1 LVGCGRWRP
10 SISDKCNGVDCRG
23 GVRVG
28 LEDNIFYDR
37 NRKKLTANIELLRRI
52 IKVANMLD
60 CKPYKVSDLRK
71 ILNLELNGGRRE

>member
-1 LVGCGRWRP
+1 MGVGDYQFQTNVMALIAG
-10 SISDKCNGVDCRG
+10 G
-23 GVRVG
+23 GVRIG

-37 NRKKLTANIELLRRI
+37 NRKKLATNIELLRRI
-52 IKVANMLD
+52 IKVANLLD